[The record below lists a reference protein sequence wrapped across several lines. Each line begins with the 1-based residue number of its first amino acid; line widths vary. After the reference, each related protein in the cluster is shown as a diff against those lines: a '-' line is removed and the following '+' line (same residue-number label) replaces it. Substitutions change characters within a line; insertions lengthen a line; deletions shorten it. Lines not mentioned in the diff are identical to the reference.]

1 MSDEGADKGEK
12 QNLAS
17 ERSGVL
23 GAALVRQETVVL
35 LVDLVESVRL
45 MRQHEGPSVRR
56 WADFVRVVLAEI
68 LPRHRGLLVKSL
80 GDGLMARFEK
90 VPDAVDAAAEMHRT
104 LAKLNTGI
112 PEDQHFHLRA
122 GINAAFAWSDG
133 IDIYGTGVNLA
144 ARLATLAGP
153 GETIA
158 SASAHEQL
166 AADLATLANPGETI
180 GSAAARDEL
189 THGVDATCEDLG
201 ECILKHF
208 DKPIR
213 AYRVGPPSPHP
224 SLTGR
229 RHYGVAMEP
238 TIAIIP
244 FGSRNN
250 APEHFD
256 VGNLIAD
263 SVIWRLSKATNMKV
277 ISRLSTNVFRDR
289 ASDVAEMSAHLGATY
304 ILSGGYVV
312 NGGHLM
318 VTAELSVVRTNQV
331 VWSDRLSGEVGDL
344 LQPESE
350 LAHRIAQAVHLSVFD
365 AEVEHVLTQPLPT
378 LESYSLLLGSIKL
391 MHRYSSLN
399 FIVPAYYC
407 RGSRTTI
414 SVRLWRADDGP
425 MSSYHAT
432 TSSVVTF
439 LAVPAPRVSLVR
451 VNWTDA
457 AGNVTKPS
465 DASMLAT
472 TSLAERILPFPYLE
486 TTILGLEENRSGA
499 FAAPPAASG
508 GCNLAWQSLLSSLPV
523 TKIFTAL
530 FGLGDIVFGMVP
542 NAVVPPGG
550 GGVNSGCSI
559 GSAGCIIGFNTSF
572 AHELGHQYGRSH
584 VAVAGDASSDPNY
597 PNFGGDTKSIGE
609 VGIDTGT
616 SPPTLFDPAT
626 SDDLMSYGQNQWISP
641 YTYQKILDGWDSH
654 AFVTADARHVRS
666 ILVVG
671 VRLHR
676 GVRDTRR
683 VEIRQAHLVAAA
695 GLPPKHIGATMSPL
709 SIDLLDGSGKI
720 LATHHCFYVP
730 GHGGTCGC
738 GCGSSAE
745 MVSPE
750 REPYLDMHEAIEL
763 PGDEVAALSFHRGGE
778 PFARLEAGGAPRVEI
793 AGPERR
799 DGSLAVQLQTQASL
813 PGETSGDNNTT
824 APVSVVV
831 LFSGDD
837 GVTWQPVAVDPPNGE
852 VLVDADRL
860 PGGERCRFRAVA
872 TAGLRA
878 AHADTEPFKLAPCRR
893 KLHLDLPDDKCS
905 IKSGAVALR
914 AFVDSRGRG
923 APAPQ
928 EIRWTS
934 SLEGELGFGREL
946 VAQLGKGHHEITAT
960 APDGI
965 GGSLTERGIIIVS
978 GKPHRPEVR

>member
-1 MSDEGADKGEK
+1 MPNPEISNFDALADAIVQRLSQRSPGGLRPIGVPTPGIPGPGGPFREIDPERPNLPFDGPHNSGADALPRARLGIAGMELTQSIQYSGAAGTTFGDDNSVPLVALKTLVARVYPVAHAGLFSDSLTGSRVTGELILAHGDRVVYRTGPTRAEGA
-12 QNLAS
+12 
-17 ERSGVL
+17 
-23 GAALVRQETVVL
+23 
-35 LVDLVESVRL
+35 
-45 MRQHEGPSVRR
+45 
-56 WADFVRVVLAEI
+56 
-68 LPRHRGLLVKSL
+68 
-80 GDGLMARFEK
+80 
-90 VPDAVDAAAEMHRT
+90 
-104 LAKLNTGI
+104 
-112 PEDQHFHLRA
+112 
-122 GINAAFAWSDG
+122 
-133 IDIYGTGVNLA
+133 
-144 ARLATLAGP
+144 
-153 GETIA
+153 
-158 SASAHEQL
+158 
-166 AADLATLANPGETI
+166 
-180 GSAAARDEL
+180 
-189 THGVDATCEDLG
+189 
-201 ECILKHF
+201 
-208 DKPIR
+208 
-213 AYRVGPPSPHP
+213 RVGPQQSLDRTLWDEDFSGLVPSS
-224 SLTGR
+224 SLAALR
-229 RHYGVAMEP
+229 R
-238 TIAIIP
+238 
-244 FGSRNN
+244 F
-250 APEHFD
+250 
-256 VGNLIAD
+256 
-263 SVIWRLSKATNMKV
+263 
-277 ISRLSTNVFRDR
+277 
-289 ASDVAEMSAHLGATY
+289 
-304 ILSGGYVV
+304 
-312 NGGHLM
+312 
-318 VTAELSVVRTNQV
+318 
-331 VWSDRLSGEVGDL
+331 
-344 LQPESE
+344 
-350 LAHRIAQAVHLSVFD
+350 
-365 AEVEHVLTQPLPT
+365 VLN
-378 LESYSLLLGSIKL
+378 
-391 MHRYSSLN
+391 SSLN

-472 TSLAERILPFPYLE
+472 TSLAERMLPFPYLE

-499 FAAPPAASG
+499 FAAPSAASG
-508 GCNLAWQSLLSSLPV
+508 GCNLAWQSLLSSLAV

-542 NAVVPPGG
+542 NAVVPAAGG
-550 GGVNSGCSI
+550 SVNSGCSI

-572 AHELGHQYGRSH
+572 AHELGHQYGRPH
-584 VAVAGDASSDPNY
+584 VAVAGDASSDPSY
-597 PNFGGDTKSIGE
+597 PNYGGDTKSIGE

-654 AFVTADARHVRS
+654 AFVSADAQHVRS

-671 VRLHR
+671 IRLHR

-683 VEIRQAHLVAAA
+683 VEIRQAHLVTAV
-695 GLPPKHIGATMSPL
+695 GPPPKHIGATMSPL

-730 GHGGTCGC
+730 AHGGSCGC
-738 GCGSSAE
+738 GCSAE

-799 DGSLAVQLQTQASL
+799 DGSLAVQLQTQAPL
-813 PGETSGDNNTT
+813 PRQNSGDGSTS

-837 GVTWQPVAVDPPNGE
+837 GATWQPVAFDPPNGE

-878 AHADTEPFKLAPCRR
+878 AHADTEPFELAPCRR
-893 KLHLDLPDDKCS
+893 KLHLDLPGDSCG
-905 IKSGAVALR
+905 IKPGPVALR

-934 SLEGELGFGREL
+934 SLDGELGFGREL
-946 VAQLGKGHHEITAT
+946 VAQLGEGRHEITAT

-965 GGSLTERGIIIVS
+965 GGSLAERGIIIVS
-978 GKPHRPEVR
+978 GKPQRPEVR

>member
-1 MSDEGADKGEK
+1 MPNPENSNFDALADAIVQRLSQRSPGGLRPIGVPTPGIPGSGGPFGEIDPERPNLPFDGPHNSGADALPRARLGIAGMELT
-12 QNLAS
+12 QS
-17 ERSGVL
+17 IQYS
-23 GAALVRQETVVL
+23 GAAGTTFGDDNSVPLVALKT
-35 LVDLVESVRL
+35 LVARVYPVAHAGLFSDSLTGSRVTGELILAHGDRVAYRTGPT
-45 MRQHEGPSVRR
+45 RAEG
-56 WADFVRVVLAEI
+56 
-68 LPRHRGLLVKSL
+68 G
-80 GDGLMARFEK
+80 
-90 VPDAVDAAAEMHRT
+90 
-104 LAKLNTGI
+104 
-112 PEDQHFHLRA
+112 
-122 GINAAFAWSDG
+122 
-133 IDIYGTGVNLA
+133 
-144 ARLATLAGP
+144 
-153 GETIA
+153 
-158 SASAHEQL
+158 
-166 AADLATLANPGETI
+166 
-180 GSAAARDEL
+180 
-189 THGVDATCEDLG
+189 
-201 ECILKHF
+201 
-208 DKPIR
+208 
-213 AYRVGPPSPHP
+213 RVGPQQSLDRTLWDEDFSGLVPSS
-224 SLTGR
+224 SLAALR
-229 RHYGVAMEP
+229 R
-238 TIAIIP
+238 
-244 FGSRNN
+244 F
-250 APEHFD
+250 
-256 VGNLIAD
+256 
-263 SVIWRLSKATNMKV
+263 
-277 ISRLSTNVFRDR
+277 
-289 ASDVAEMSAHLGATY
+289 
-304 ILSGGYVV
+304 
-312 NGGHLM
+312 
-318 VTAELSVVRTNQV
+318 
-331 VWSDRLSGEVGDL
+331 
-344 LQPESE
+344 
-350 LAHRIAQAVHLSVFD
+350 
-365 AEVEHVLTQPLPT
+365 VLN
-378 LESYSLLLGSIKL
+378 
-391 MHRYSSLN
+391 SSLN

-425 MSSYHAT
+425 MSSYRAT

-451 VNWTDA
+451 VNWTDG

-472 TSLAERILPFPYLE
+472 TSLAERMLPFPYLE

-499 FAAPPAASG
+499 FAAPSAASG
-508 GCNLAWQSLLSSLPV
+508 GCNPAWQSLLSSLAV

-542 NAVVPPGG
+542 NAVVPAAGG
-550 GGVNSGCSI
+550 SVNSGCSI

-572 AHELGHQYGRSH
+572 AHELGHQYGRPH
-584 VAVAGDASSDPNY
+584 VAVAGDASSDANY
-597 PNFGGDTKSIGE
+597 PNYGGDTKSIGE

-654 AFVTADARHVRS
+654 AFVSADPQHVRS

-671 VRLHR
+671 IRLHR

-683 VEIRQAHLVAAA
+683 VEIRQAHLVTAV
-695 GLPPKHIGATMSPL
+695 GPPPKHIGATMSPL

-730 GHGGTCGC
+730 AHGGSCGC
-738 GCGSSAE
+738 GCSAE

-799 DGSLAVQLQTQASL
+799 DGSLAVQLQTQAPL
-813 PGETSGDNNTT
+813 PPENSGDGSTS

-831 LFSGDD
+831 LFSGHD
-837 GVTWQPVAVDPPNGE
+837 GATWQPVTFDPPNGE
-852 VLVDADRL
+852 VPVDADRL
-860 PGGERCRFRAVA
+860 PGGERCRFRAIA

-878 AHADTEPFKLAPCRR
+878 AHADTEPFELAPCRR
-893 KLHLDLPDDKCS
+893 KLHLDLPGDSCG
-905 IKSGAVALR
+905 IKPGPVALR

-934 SLEGELGFGREL
+934 SLDGELGFGREL
-946 VAQLGKGHHEITAT
+946 VAQLGEGRHEITAT

-965 GGSLTERGIIIVS
+965 GGSLAERGIIIVS
-978 GKPHRPEVR
+978 GKPQRPEVR